1 VHDERGDNSGSSP
14 ATADT
19 TDDRASVWEVP
30 GFRTLF
36 VSSWL
41 WHTTRW
47 GGLFTCG
54 YLVTKLSDAPFLN
67 QLVGVSI
74 FAPMLLGGLA
84 AGALSDRFDRRRIV
98 LTTQLLLIPVSLA
111 MFAIVQ
117 SGLVQVWMV
126 YPYMICLGSG
136 GVVNMTAQR
145 ALIYETVGARLAPRA
160 LTIETVGM
168 ASANV
173 AGALCGGAAIEAIG
187 TGSAF
192 GLLATALCVSVVLL
206 RTVPAPK
213 RGAEIAPTVTSR
225 PTVIAPIPVTTLP
238 STTQPSTTQ
247 PSTTQPSTPQPST
260 PPPSFTMRD
269 QIRSGFTLLD
279 RSPSLTSMLGITVVM
294 NLFYFS
300 FMPLV
305 PVMAERFGASALSTG
320 ILGAAAG
327 CGQLVTGIVLASRHV
342 TRRGHV
348 YVAGSAIA
356 LTGLGLFASAPALG
370 VAFVALLFAGVGQA
384 GFGSMQ
390 SVLVIE
396 SASRAERGA
405 ALGLLST
412 AIGAMPLGMLL
423 VGFSAQSLGP
433 PMALRVSSA
442 VGLAALMLWLHRSPH
457 VLGPAREPAEAVTV

>member
-1 VHDERGDNSGSSP
+1 MEGGSSGTPTSLRDVP
-14 ATADT
+14 A
-19 TDDRASVWEVP
+19 
-30 GFRTLF
+30 FRTLF

-74 FAPMLLGGLA
+74 FAPMLFGGIA
-84 AGALSDRFDRRRIV
+84 AGALSDRFDRRRII
-98 LTTQLLLIPVSLA
+98 LTTQLILIPISIA
-111 MFAIVQ
+111 MFALVQ
-117 SGLVQVWMV
+117 SGQVRVWMV
-126 YPYMICLGSG
+126 YPFMLCLGTG

-145 ALIYETVGARLAPRA
+145 AFIYETVGPRLAPRA

-187 TGSAF
+187 TGAAY
-192 GLLATALCVSVVLL
+192 GLLAAALCASVLLL
-206 RTVPAPK
+206 RTVPPAPSHHDHV
-213 RGAEIAPTVTSR
+213 PPPLTSR
-225 PTVIAPIPVTTLP
+225 PTVIAPIPVTSSLP
-238 STTQPSTTQ
+238 PMSLREQV
-247 PSTTQPSTPQPST
+247 
-260 PPPSFTMRD
+260 
-269 QIRSGFTLLD
+269 RSGFTLLD
-279 RSPSLTSMLGITVVM
+279 RSPPLTSMLGVTVVM

-305 PVMAERFGASALSTG
+305 PVMAEGFGANAFFTG
-320 ILGAAAG
+320 VLGAAAG
-327 CGQLVTGIVLASRHV
+327 CGQLVTGIVLASRRV

-348 YVAGSAIA
+348 YVLGSAISLA
-356 LTGLGLFASAPALG
+356 GLGIFALAPALG
-370 VAFVALLFAGVGQA
+370 VALFALLFAGIGQA

-433 PMALRVSSA
+433 PVALRVSSVA
-442 VGLAALMLWLHRSPH
+442 GLAALLWWLRHNPHVLHRSPAA
-457 VLGPAREPAEAVTV
+457 VDEVVTV

>member
-19 TDDRASVWEVP
+19 TDERASVWEVP

-225 PTVIAPIPVTTLP
+225 PTVIAPLPVTTLP
-238 STTQPSTTQ
+238 STTLPSTTL
-247 PSTTQPSTPQPST
+247 PA
-260 PPPSFTMRD
+260 FTMRD

-433 PMALRVSSA
+433 PVALRVSSA

>member
-1 VHDERGDNSGSSP
+1 VHDERGDNTGTSP
-14 ATADT
+14 ATADG
-19 TDDRASVWEVP
+19 TDEQASVWEVP

-98 LTTQLLLIPVSLA
+98 LTTQLLLVPVSLA

-117 SGLVQVWMV
+117 SGLVRVWMV

-206 RTVPAPK
+206 RTVPAPE
-213 RGAEIAPTVTSR
+213 RGAELAPTVTSR

-238 STTQPSTTQ
+238 TTTLPTTTLPSTA
-247 PSTTQPSTPQPST
+247 
-260 PPPSFTMRD
+260 PPALTMRD
-269 QIRSGFTLLD
+269 QIRSGFTLLG
-279 RSPSLTSMLGITVVM
+279 RSPSLTSMLGVTVVM

-305 PVMAERFGASALSTG
+305 PVMAERFGANALSTG

-327 CGQLVTGIVLASRHV
+327 CGQLVTGILLASRHV

-396 SASRAERGA
+396 SAGRAERGA

-433 PMALRVSSA
+433 PVALRVSSTL
-442 VGLAALMLWLHRSPH
+442 GLAALLLWLHRSPH
-457 VLGPAREPAEAVTV
+457 VLGPSREPAEAVAV

>member
-1 VHDERGDNSGSSP
+1 VHDERGDNSGFCA
-14 ATADT
+14 ATTDT
-19 TDDRASVWEVP
+19 TDERASVWEVP

-213 RGAEIAPTVTSR
+213 RGAETAPTVTSR
-225 PTVIAPIPVTTLP
+225 PTIIAPIPVTTP
-238 STTQPSTTQ
+238 P
-247 PSTTQPSTPQPST
+247 PT
-260 PPPSFTMRD
+260 PPPATTLPATALPAFTMRD

-305 PVMAERFGASALSTG
+305 PVMAERFGAGALSTG

-433 PMALRVSSA
+433 PVALRVSSA

-457 VLGPAREPAEAVTV
+457 VLGSAREPAEAVTV